1 MNVSPSYF
9 FLDSM
14 KNSIFS
20 LICTRI
26 KFFCFCTNEWDRTI
40 HHMRLFNY
48 NEKLYVIVILKC
60 FEIQVINSLRTGELR
75 TLRNFT
81 ML

>member
-1 MNVSPSYF
+1 MNVFLSYL

-14 KNSIFS
+14 KYSIFS

-26 KFFCFCTNEWDRTI
+26 KYIYFCTNEWDRTI
-40 HHMRLFNY
+40 HHIRIFDY
-48 NEKLYVIVILKC
+48 NETLYVIVILKC
-60 FEIQVINSLRTGELR
+60 YKIQVINSIKTGELR
-75 TLRNFT
+75 TLRNIP